1 MLATAE
7 LKKERQLDIEDQLR
21 LLGKHFYYFGTE
33 VVKHRGCVRAS
44 QLAALGLTLGRDLTP

>member
-21 LLGKHFYYFGTE
+21 LLGKHFYYFYYFGTE
-33 VVKHRGCVRAS
+33 
-44 QLAALGLTLGRDLTP
+44 AAFELLN